1 MKKKPKKI
9 GKLIFIVLILV
20 TLLYLY
26 FFGNH
31 GYFALRRME
40 NKADSLKALNDSLE
54 VNLKELQARLDL
66 LEKNDPQVIE
76 EEARKLGLAGEEEGM
91 IIVQVDSSELL
102 NRKNE

>member
-1 MKKKPKKI
+1 LKKKPKKI